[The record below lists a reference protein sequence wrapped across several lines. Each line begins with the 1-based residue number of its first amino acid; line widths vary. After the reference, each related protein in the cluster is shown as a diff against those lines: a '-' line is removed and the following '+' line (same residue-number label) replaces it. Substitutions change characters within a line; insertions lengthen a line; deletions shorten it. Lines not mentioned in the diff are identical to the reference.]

1 MKLTNVGYVAKLNKK
16 KTKKGRERSGNDAF
30 KPVFRDRRAGSGGGV
45 GRVSHRWPVR
55 MGGLS
60 DKSAGKA
67 LAGRAQV
74 AGYPHTDKGEL
85 L

>member
-1 MKLTNVGYVAKLNKK
+1 MKAQGMHGMRRWKHGTRRGEDDPPILIFGHW
-16 KTKKGRERSGNDAF
+16 
-30 KPVFRDRRAGSGGGV
+30 RAGSGGGV
-45 GRVSHRWPVR
+45 GRVSDRGPMR
-55 MGGLS
+55 MGGLP